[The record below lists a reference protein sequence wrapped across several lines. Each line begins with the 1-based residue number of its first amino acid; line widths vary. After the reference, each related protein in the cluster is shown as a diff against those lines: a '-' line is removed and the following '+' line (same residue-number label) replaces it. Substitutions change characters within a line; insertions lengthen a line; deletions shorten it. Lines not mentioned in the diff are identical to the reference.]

1 MNELHTQQNIEQAL
15 KDFQRGALAMNAENL
30 LNTLGYESEITMDF
44 ESSLAE
50 EFISY
55 FDEFGKL
62 NSERAMVDDWESIDF
77 LFQLTEQ
84 EISGSGQMRIAFNNK
99 QLDNTII
106 ESYVFFALKLRE
118 SSYTRTQLSNITRE
132 INKLMPMPAMILF
145 QHGQTLTLAVINRRL
160 HKRDESKDVLE
171 KVTLIKDIDS
181 HDPHPAHIK
190 ILFDLSRNE
199 LFRVHGFSNFVEL
212 HRAWAKTLDI
222 QELNKRFYRELSN
235 WYFWAVDNVT
245 FPEDAGENVDIR
257 NATSIIRLIT
267 RLIFVWFIKEK
278 KLVPDIFFNPRE
290 IENILISTDPQES
303 TYYKAILQ
311 NLFFATL
318 NQEMNTPQ
326 KSDNRKFRGK
336 GRQHYNITSL
346 YRYEAYFANS
356 DEALRHFETIPFLN
370 GGLFE
375 CLDKKDKGNPK
386 KILRIDGFSDRADNQ
401 LSVPNFL
408 FFAEEME
415 VDLNKVYD
423 TKGKRYKV
431 RGLIEILRR
440 YKFTITENT
449 PIEEEVALD
458 PELLGKVFENLLAAY
473 NPETGA
479 TARKQTGSFYT
490 PREIVNYMV
499 DESLIAHLKSEL
511 VTYYESGSTFV
522 ATNPPSQLDIK
533 GQSDPVQTQL
543 DPQATTL
550 TDKQKSDIEKKL
562 RHLIAYKEEPHQFDA
577 DGTEQLIKAIDTLK
591 ILDPACGSGAFPMGI
606 LHKLVFILGKL
617 DPRNDQWRQR
627 QIAKVENLINM
638 AEKIDDSTVRENTI
652 RDLET
657 EIDNINEAFERNEL
671 DYGRKLYLIENC
683 IYGVDIQPVAVQIAK
698 LRFFI
703 SLVVD
708 QRIDDAQENRGVRP
722 LPNLETKFVSGNT
735 LISVEKPVQQT
746 LRNPEIDRKET
757 ALSEV
762 RRKHFTARTPRTK
775 EKYRNL
781 DQQIRVEI
789 GQLLESG
796 GFPSET
802 TEKIA
807 NWDPYNQNAVADFFD
822 AEWMFGITEGFDVVI
837 GNPPYVRQEKIKGL
851 KPTLKKRYTC
861 YTGAADL
868 YVYFYERGLQLLN
881 ASGVHTFICSNSWLD
896 VNYGAPLQKYL
907 LDNTAGAVI
916 CHSEAEREFESADI
930 NTIVSI
936 LQNGTPDA
944 DSCICFLTFKTFIGD
959 PDIANRRD
967 RTRTYT
973 ELTQAG
979 TRENKY
985 AGDKWGGKYLRAPD
999 IYWTLLEKGKDK
1011 LVRLGDVAEVRRGF
1025 TTGANEFFYLDD
1037 ERIREWSIESEFLK
1051 PVIKSPRECKSIRV
1065 DLSQLQFKLFMC
1077 HADKSA
1083 LAGTAALDYI
1093 EWGESQ
1099 GYHQRPSCRGRV
1111 RWWDLGKQ
1119 PAFDWLILRFRDKRN
1134 WTPINEKPSLL
1145 AGDVVFTATLHNR
1158 NTIQSANAVA
1168 NSTLGVLVSEIYG
1181 RVNLGDGLLTTY
1193 GPDIL
1198 SFDFISPD
1206 WIDAQSGESLH
1217 QAFEPMKQ
1225 RPVLSIFDEIHQSDR
1240 YALDAIIFDA
1250 LGLTQGERD
1259 GVYEAVVNLAE
1270 SRLRKARSLKGRL

>member
-1 MNELHTQQNIEQAL
+1 MNKAHIQS
-15 KDFQRGALAMNAENL
+15 ALAALSTGDFSEASKNL
-30 LNTLGYESEITMDF
+30 LATLGYR
-44 ESSLAE
+44 
-50 EFISY
+50 
-55 FDEFGKL
+55 
-62 NSERAMVDDWESIDF
+62 SERILELSGTVEDFIQEFPAPNPNTQTEQAFRNSVESVQLLFQFTSDEVADHTESGEGFLQENWTESF
-77 LFQLTEQ
+77 LFF
-84 EISGSGQMRIAFNNK
+84 A
-99 QLDNTII
+99 
-106 ESYVFFALKLRE
+106 VALKADTYSRSRYAEL
-118 SSYTRTQLSNITRE
+118 TRE
-132 INKLMPMPAMILF
+132 INKRLF
-145 QHGQTLTLAVINRRL
+145 TPTVVLFCVGEQLTIAFAGRRQHQ
-160 HKRDESKDVLE
+160 HDESRDVLE
-171 KVTLIKDIDS
+171 QVTLIKDIRFNA
-181 HDPHPAHIK
+181 P
-190 ILFDLSRNE
+190 
-199 LFRVHGFSNFVEL
+199 
-212 HRAWAKTLDI
+212 HRAHLDI
-222 QELNKRFYRELSN
+222 LSELSLEECIKWMDANDTPKNFDGLLAAWLAKLDTAALNKQFYRELSN

-245 FPEDAGENVDIR
+245 FPEDAGEDIQIR
-257 NATSIIRLIT
+257 NATSVIRLIT

-278 KLVPDIFFNPRE
+278 QLIPDTFFNPRE
-290 IENILISTDPQES
+290 IENILVSTDPQES

-318 NQEMNTPQ
+318 NQEMNTAE

-346 YRYEAYFANS
+346 YRYEEYFANS
-356 DEALRHFETIPFLN
+356 DKALRHFETIPFLN

-375 CLDKKDKGNPK
+375 CLDKGDKDDPK
-386 KILRIDGFSDRADNQ
+386 KILRIDGFSDRTDNQ

-408 FFAEEME
+408 FFAEETE

-423 TKGKRYKV
+423 TKGRRYKV

-511 VTYYESGSTFV
+511 VTYYESENIFV
-522 ATNPPSQLDIK
+522 SMNPPSQLDLR
-533 GQSDPVQTQL
+533 GRADPVQTGL
-543 DPQATTL
+543 DTQKTVL
-550 TDKQKSDIEKKL
+550 SDKQKSDIEKKL
-562 RHLIAYKEEPHQFDA
+562 RHLIAYNDEPHPFDA
-577 DGTEQLIKAIDTLK
+577 DATEALIKAIDTLK

-638 AEKIDDSTVRENTI
+638 AAEIDDSTVRENTI

-708 QRIDDAQENRGVRP
+708 QRIDDTQENRGVRP
-722 LPNLETKFVSGNT
+722 LPNLETKFVSGNA

-757 ALSEV
+757 ELSEV
-762 RRKHFTARTPRTK
+762 RRKHFTARTPKTK
-775 EKYRNL
+775 EKYRDL
-781 DQQIRVEI
+781 DKRIRAEI
-789 GQLLESG
+789 GQLLKSG
-796 GFPSET
+796 GFPGET

-822 AEWMFGITEGFDVVI
+822 AEWMFGITDGFDVVI
-837 GNPPYVRQEKIKGL
+837 GNPPYVRQEKIKHL
-851 KPTLKKRYTC
+851 KPTLKKHYTC

-868 YVYFYERGLQLLN
+868 YVYFYERGLQLLSPN
-881 ASGVHTFICSNSWLD
+881 GIHTFICSNSWLD

-944 DSCICFLTFKTFIGD
+944 DSHIRFLTFKTFIGD
-959 PDIANRRD
+959 PDIENRRE

-973 ELTQAG
+973 ELKQAG

-1011 LVRLGDVAEVRRGF
+1011 LVRLGDIADVRRGF
-1025 TTGANEFFYLDD
+1025 TTGANEFFYLDT
-1037 ERIREWSIESEFLK
+1037 ERIQEWDIESEFLK
-1051 PVIKSPRECKSIRV
+1051 SVIKSPRECKSIRV
-1065 DLSQLQFKLFMC
+1065 DPRQLQFKLFMC
-1077 HADKSA
+1077 HADKVALVGTEA
-1083 LAGTAALDYI
+1083 LAYI

-1099 GYHQRPSCRGRV
+1099 GYHQRPSCKGRA
-1111 RWWDLGKQ
+1111 RWWDLGEREIPTLSFNYLISSTARTVYAQDGCYTSDNFQEIHIDSDLTLPLCASLNSSLFQLMVNMAGRSNFGGGLLKIQ
-1119 PAFDWLILRFRDKRN
+1119 TYEVSELLCLDPKTFAFEDA
-1134 WTPINEKPSLL
+1134 E
-1145 AGDVVFTATLHNR
+1145 VFT
-1158 NTIQSANAVA
+1158 
-1168 NSTLGVLVSEIYG
+1168 STAWEML
-1181 RVNLGDGLLTTY
+1181 D
-1193 GPDIL
+1193 L
-1198 SFDFISPD
+1198 SD
-1206 WIDAQSGESLH
+1206 
-1217 QAFEPMKQ
+1217 
-1225 RPVLSIFDEIHQSDR
+1225 DR
-1240 YALDAIIFDA
+1240 RALDAIIFDA

-1259 GVYEAVVNLAE
+1259 GMYEGVVNLVEA
-1270 SRLRKARSLKGRL
+1270 RLRKAKSFRKK

>member
-1 MNELHTQQNIEQAL
+1 MNERQERKTIEQAL
-15 KDFQRGALAMNAENL
+15 KGFQHGLLVMNANNL
-30 LNTLGYESEITMDF
+30 LNALGYESEVTVEL
-44 ESSLAE
+44 ESNLAE

-55 FDEFGKL
+55 FDQFGKL
-62 NSERAMVDDWESIDF
+62 NRERAMVDEWESIDF
-77 LFQLTEQ
+77 LFQLTEE
-84 EISGSGQMRIAFNNK
+84 EISGTDQTRIAFKNH
-99 QLDNTII
+99 QLDDTIM

-118 SSYTRTQLSNITRE
+118 SDYTRTQLSTITRE
-132 INKLMPMPAMILF
+132 INKLMPMPAMIIF
-145 QHGQTLTLAVINRRL
+145 QHGQTVSLAVIDRRL
-160 HKRDESKDVLE
+160 HKRDVEKDVLE

-181 HDPHPAHIK
+181 HDPHPAHIQ

-199 LFRVHGFSNFVEL
+199 LLRVHGFSNFVEL

-235 WYFWAVDNVT
+235 WYFWAVDSVT
-245 FPEDAGENVDIR
+245 FPEDAGEDVEIR
-257 NATSIIRLIT
+257 NATSVIRLIT

-290 IENILISTDPQES
+290 IEKILISTDPQES

-318 NQEMNTPQ
+318 NQEMNTPE
-326 KSDNRKFRGK
+326 KPNNRKFRGK

-346 YRYEAYFANS
+346 YRYEEYFA
-356 DEALRHFETIPFLN
+356 DPDKALHQFEKIPFLN

-375 CLDKKDKGNPK
+375 CLDKEDKDNPRQ
-386 KILRIDGFSDRADNQ
+386 ILRIDGFSDRADNQ

-408 FFAEEME
+408 FFSEEKD
-415 VDLNKVYD
+415 VDLNNVYD

-499 DESLIAHLKSEL
+499 DESLIAYLKNTLLGRSDLRIATSNDNEL
-511 VTYYESGSTFV
+511 
-522 ATNPPSQLDIK
+522 
-533 GQSDPVQTQL
+533 QT
-543 DPQATTL
+543 A
-550 TDKQKSDIEKKL
+550 IETKL
-562 RHLIAYKEEPHQFDA
+562 RHLLAYNNEPHQFTDTE
-577 DGTEQLIKAIDTLK
+577 TEQLINAIDTLK

-627 QIAKVENLINM
+627 QIAKVENLIDM
-638 AEKIDDSTVRENTI
+638 AEEIDDSTIRRNTI
-652 RDLET
+652 RDLEQ
-657 EIDNINEAFERNEL
+657 EKDNINETFERNEL

-708 QRIDDAQENRGVRP
+708 QKIDDTQENRGVRP
-722 LPNLETKFVSGNT
+722 LPNLETKFVAGNT
-735 LISVEKPVQQT
+735 LIGVEKPAQ
-746 LRNPEIDRKET
+746 LLMRNPEIDRKE
-757 ALSEV
+757 AELGGV

-781 DQQIRVEI
+781 DKQIRADI
-789 GQLLESG
+789 SQLLKSD

-837 GNPPYVRQEKIKGL
+837 GNPPYVRQEKIKAL
-851 KPTLKKRYTC
+851 KPALKKHYTC

-881 ASGVHTFICSNSWLD
+881 ETGIHTFICSNSWLD
-896 VNYGAPLQKYL
+896 VNYGAPLQKYV

-930 NTIVSI
+930 NTIVNI

-944 DSCICFLTFKTFIGD
+944 DSRARFLTFKTFIGD
-959 PDIANRRD
+959 LNLENRRE

-973 ELTQAG
+973 ELAQAG
-979 TRENKY
+979 TRDNRY

-999 IYWTLLEKGKDK
+999 IYWTILEKGKDK
-1011 LVRLGDVAEVRRGF
+1011 LVRLGDVVEVRFGIK
-1025 TTGANEFFYLDD
+1025 TGANEFFYLNH
-1037 ERIREWSIESEFLK
+1037 ERIQAWDITDKFLK

-1065 DLSQLQFKLFMC
+1065 DPSQLQFKLFMC

-1083 LAGTAALDYI
+1083 LAGTAALEYI

-1099 GYHQRPSCRGRV
+1099 GYHQRPSCRGRT
-1111 RWWDLGKQ
+1111 RWWDLGERDFADLLWIETMHESFKVHRNAPSIYESDKFYGITSQNNVDTLTALLNSTPVMLFKLLSGFHSLGGGGLKTAVYEVKDFHIIQ
-1119 PAFDWLILRFRDKRN
+1119 PELLMFSKDLVNDLIQR
-1134 WTPINEKPSLL
+1134 EVS
-1145 AGDVVFTATLHNR
+1145 
-1158 NTIQSANAVA
+1158 TIQ
-1168 NSTLGVLVSEIYG
+1168 E
-1181 RVNLGDGLLTTY
+1181 
-1193 GPDIL
+1193 DIKH
-1198 SFDFISPD
+1198 SNRR
-1206 WIDAQSGESLH
+1206 SL
-1217 QAFEPMKQ
+1217 
-1225 RPVLSIFDEIHQSDR
+1225 DE
-1240 YALDAIIFDA
+1240 IIFDT
-1250 LGLTQGERD
+1250 LGLTQGEQD
-1259 GVYEAVVNLAE
+1259 GVYEAVVNLVE
-1270 SRLRKARSLKGRL
+1270 SRLRKARSLKGK

>member
-1 MNELHTQQNIEQAL
+1 MNELQTRKNIEQAL
-15 KDFQRGALAMNAENL
+15 KDFQRGALAMNANNL
-30 LNTLGYESEITMDF
+30 LNALGYESEITVEL
-44 ESSLAE
+44 ESNLAE

-55 FDEFGKL
+55 FDQFGKL
-62 NSERAMVDDWESIDF
+62 NPERAMVDEWESIDF
-77 LFQLTEQ
+77 LFQLTEE
-84 EISGSGQMRIAFNNK
+84 EISGTGQTRIVFKNR
-99 QLDNTII
+99 QLDNTVI

-118 SSYTRTQLSNITRE
+118 NNYTRTQLANITRE
-132 INKLMPMPAMILF
+132 INRLTPMPAMIVF
-145 QHGQTLTLAVINRRL
+145 QHGQTVSLAVINRRL
-160 HKRDESKDVLE
+160 HKRDAAKDVLE

-181 HDPHPAHIK
+181 HDPHPAHIQ
-190 ILFDLSRNE
+190 ILFDLSRDE

-235 WYFWAVDNVT
+235 WYFWAMDNVT

-257 NATSIIRLIT
+257 NATSVIRLVT

-290 IENILISTDPQES
+290 IEKILVSTDPQES

-318 NQEMNTPQ
+318 NQEMNTP
-326 KSDNRKFRGK
+326 KKPDNRKFRGK

-346 YRYEAYFANS
+346 YRYETYFTNS
-356 DEALRHFETIPFLN
+356 DEALRHFEKIPFLN

-375 CLDKKDKGNPK
+375 CLDKENKDNPK

-408 FFAEEME
+408 FFSEERN
-415 VDLNKVYD
+415 VDLNSVYD

-431 RGLIEILRR
+431 RGLIDILRR

-499 DESLIAHLKSEL
+499 DESLIAYLK
-511 VTYYESGSTFV
+511 ESSRHTPLCRSIDTDA
-522 ATNPPSQLDIK
+522 ATE
-533 GQSDPVQTQL
+533 T
-543 DPQATTL
+543 
-550 TDKQKSDIEKKL
+550 KL
-562 RHLIAYKEEPHQFDA
+562 RHLLAYNDEPHQFTD
-577 DGTEQLIKAIDTLK
+577 TEIEQLINAIDTLK

-627 QIAKVENLINM
+627 QIAKVEHLIDM
-638 AEKIDDSTVRENTI
+638 AEEIDDSTVRRNTI
-652 RDLET
+652 RDLEQ
-657 EIDNINEAFERNEL
+657 EKDNINETFERNEL

-683 IYGVDIQPVAVQIAK
+683 IYGVDIQPIAVQIAK

-722 LPNLETKFVSGNT
+722 LPNLETKFVAGNT
-735 LISVEKPVQQT
+735 LIGVEKPTQ
-746 LRNPEIDRKET
+746 LLMRNPEIDRKERE
-757 ALSEV
+757 LGGV

-781 DQQIRVEI
+781 DKQIRADI
-789 GQLLESG
+789 SQLLRSD

-807 NWDPYNQNAVADFFD
+807 NWDPYDQNAVADFFD

-837 GNPPYVRQEKIKGL
+837 GNPPYVRQEKIKAL
-851 KPTLKKRYTC
+851 KPAFKKHYTC

-868 YVYFYERGLQLLN
+868 YVYFYERGLQLLSPN
-881 ASGVHTFICSNSWLD
+881 GIHTFICSNSWLD
-896 VNYGAPLQKYL
+896 VNYGAPLQKYV
-907 LDNTAGAVI
+907 LDNTAGAVV

-936 LQNGTPDA
+936 LQNGTPNA
-944 DSCICFLTFKTFIGD
+944 DSRARFLTFKTFIGD
-959 PDIANRRD
+959 PDVENRREG
-967 RTRTYT
+967 TRTYT
-973 ELTQAG
+973 ELAQAG
-979 TRENKY
+979 TRDNRY

-999 IYWTLLEKGKDK
+999 IYWTILEKGKDK
-1011 LVRLGDVAEVRRGF
+1011 LVRLGDIAEVRRGF

-1037 ERIREWSIESEFLK
+1037 ERIQAWDLADEFLK

-1065 DLSQLQFKLFMC
+1065 DPNQLQFKLFMC
-1077 HADKSA
+1077 HADKSE
-1083 LAGTAALDYI
+1083 LAGTAALEYI

-1099 GYHQRPSCRGRV
+1099 GYHRRPSCRGRT
-1111 RWWDLGKQ
+1111 RWWDLGQ
-1119 PAFDWLILRFRDKRN
+1119 WEYPDMLWSDAYNVRFGCFENAGDYFADKRFFVIEFKEN
-1134 WTPINEKPSLL
+1134 NL
-1145 AGDVVFTATLHNR
+1145 ATRAYL
-1158 NTIQSANAVA
+1158 
-1168 NSTLGVLVSEIYG
+1168 NSTIIPLLIETEGIS
-1181 RVNLGDGLLTTY
+1181 NLGEGVIYTNVYWLKTLPILTENRITKEIHQCY
-1193 GPDIL
+1193 ENIKTREIL
-1198 SFDFISPD
+1198 P
-1206 WIDAQSGESLH
+1206 
-1217 QAFEPMKQ
+1217 
-1225 RPVLSIFDEIHQSDR
+1225 IFDEIHQPDR
-1240 YALDAIIFDA
+1240 RALDTIIFDA
-1250 LGLTQGERD
+1250 LDLTQGERD
-1259 GVYEAVVNLAE
+1259 GVYEAVVNLVE
-1270 SRLRKARSLKGRL
+1270 SRLRKARSLKGK

>member
-1 MNELHTQQNIEQAL
+1 M
-15 KDFQRGALAMNAENL
+15 
-30 LNTLGYESEITMDF
+30 
-44 ESSLAE
+44 
-50 EFISY
+50 
-55 FDEFGKL
+55 
-62 NSERAMVDDWESIDF
+62 
-77 LFQLTEQ
+77 
-84 EISGSGQMRIAFNNK
+84 
-99 QLDNTII
+99 

-118 SSYTRTQLSNITRE
+118 ISYTRTQLSNITRE
-132 INKLMPMPAMILF
+132 INKLMPMPAMIIF
-145 QHGQTLTLAVINRRL
+145 QHGQTVTLAVINRRL

-222 QELNKRFYRELSN
+222 QALNKRFYRELSN

-267 RLIFVWFIKEK
+267 RLIFVWFIKQK
-278 KLVPDIFFNPRE
+278 KLVPDIFFNLRE
-290 IENILISTDPQES
+290 IEKILISTDPQES

-318 NQEMNTPQ
+318 NQEMNTAE
-326 KSDNRKFRGK
+326 KSDIRKFRGK

-346 YRYEAYFANS
+346 YRYEENFTNS
-356 DEALRHFETIPFLN
+356 DKALRHFETIPFLN

-375 CLDKKDKGNPK
+375 CLDKGDKDDPK

-401 LSVPNFL
+401 LSIPNFL
-408 FFAEEME
+408 FFAEERE

-499 DESLIAHLKSEL
+499 DESLIAYLKSEL
-511 VTYYESGSTFV
+511 VTYYESESTF
-522 ATNPPSQLDIK
+522 ASISPPSQLDLS
-533 GQSDPVQTQL
+533 GRADPVQTGL
-543 DPQATTL
+543 DTQKTVL
-550 TDKQKSDIEKKL
+550 SDKQKSDIEKKL
-562 RHLIAYKEEPHQFDA
+562 RHLIAYKDELHQFDA
-577 DGTEQLIKAIDTLK
+577 DGTEQLIKAIDTFK

-627 QIAKVENLINM
+627 QIAKVENLINI
-638 AEKIDDSTVRENTI
+638 AEGIDDSTVRENTI

-657 EIDNINEAFERNEL
+657 EIDSINEAFERNEL

-757 ALSEV
+757 ELSEV

-781 DQQIRVEI
+781 DKQIRADI
-789 GQLLESG
+789 SQLLKRG

-807 NWDPYNQNAVADFFD
+807 NWDPYNQNVVADFFD
-822 AEWMFGITEGFDVVI
+822 AEWMFGITDGFNVVI
-837 GNPPYVRQEKIKGL
+837 GNPPYVRQEKIKHL
-851 KPTLKKRYTC
+851 KSTLKKRCTC

-868 YVYFYERGLQLLN
+868 YVYFYERGLQLLSSN
-881 ASGVHTFICSNSWLD
+881 GIHTFICSNSWLD

-936 LQNGTPDA
+936 LQNGTPNA
-944 DSCICFLTFKTFIGD
+944 DSQIRFLTFKTFIGD
-959 PDIANRRD
+959 PDIENCQE

-973 ELTQAG
+973 ELKQAG
-979 TRENKY
+979 TRENTY
-985 AGDKWGGKYLRAPD
+985 TGDKWGGKYLRAPD
-999 IYWTLLEKGKDK
+999 IYWTILDKGKDK
-1011 LVRLGDVAEVRRGF
+1011 LVRLGDVADVRRGF
-1025 TTGANEFFYLDD
+1025 TTGANEFFYLDT
-1037 ERIREWSIESEFLK
+1037 ERILEWGIEAEFLK
-1051 PVIKSPRECKSIRV
+1051 SVIKSPRECKSIRV
-1065 DLSQLQFKLFMC
+1065 DPRQLQFKLFMC
-1077 HADKSA
+1077 HVEKSA

-1099 GYHQRPSCRGRV
+1099 GYHQRPSCRGRT

-1145 AGDVVFTATLHNR
+1145 AGDVVFIATLHNR
-1158 NTIQSANAVA
+1158 DTIQSANAVA

-1198 SFDFISPD
+1198 NFDFISPD

-1217 QAFEPMKQ
+1217 RAFEPMKQ

-1240 YALDAIIFDA
+1240 HALDAIIFDA
-1250 LGLTQGERD
+1250 LGLTQGERN
-1259 GVYEAVVNLAE
+1259 GVYEAVVNLVE
-1270 SRLRKARSLKGRL
+1270 SRLRKARSLKGK